1 MNCKINKKDLLDSLS
16 MVARAISANTPH
28 PALAGIKM
36 SAENDSLTLIG
47 SDSNISIKSIITNTE
62 DKDVLTV
69 LEPGELLIEAKYILE
84 MVRKIDSDVINI
96 EIIDGTLIRISGGNA
111 EFKINGMAPNDYPAI
126 NFEVMAKPFEM
137 KTASFIKLV
146 DQTVFACSD
155 SDTRPV
161 LTGVNLKAVGGKL
174 IANATDSY
182 RLACKSVDLEIAEEF
197 NITVPAKNLITVC
210 HCISGSDKLQ
220 INIDSQKMCFQS
232 DNFSIQTRLLD
243 DAFPDVSRLIP
254 ASFQQI
260 LQVHSRDL
268 ANAID
273 RSSFIKSEGKNTIK
287 LSINTAEVDI
297 TSANQFGSSY
307 ENLSVISFSGE
318 PFEISCNGKYLQDA
332 IKAMS
337 TDVITISFNG
347 ELKPLIITD
356 QNDDSIVQL
365 ISPLRTY
372 K

>member
-1 MNCKINKKDLLDSLS
+1 MNCKINKKDFLDSLN
-16 MVARAISANTPH
+16 MVARAISTNTPH
-28 PALAGIKM
+28 PALSGIKII
-36 SAENDSLTLIG
+36 ADNDSLTLIG
-47 SDSNISIKSIITNTE
+47 SDSNISIKSIISNNE
-62 DKDVLTV
+62 ENDILTV
-69 LEPGELLIEAKYILE
+69 LETGELLIEAKYILE

-111 EFKINGMAPNDYPAI
+111 EFKINGMSPSDFPSI
-126 NFEVMAKPFEM
+126 NFETMSAPFEM
-137 KTASFIKLV
+137 KTSSFIKLV

-161 LTGVNLKAVGGKL
+161 LTGVNLKAADSKL

-182 RLACKSVDLEIAEEF
+182 RLACKNIDLTIDNEF
-197 NITVPAKNLITVC
+197 NVTVPAKNLNTVC
-210 HCISGSDKLQ
+210 HCISGSDKLT
-220 INIDSQKMCFQS
+220 INIDSQKMCFKS
-232 DNFSIQTRLLD
+232 ENFSIQTRLLD

-254 ASFQQI
+254 SSFQQI
-260 LQVHSRDL
+260 LKVRSKDL

-307 ENLSVISFSGE
+307 ENLSVISFDGE

-332 IKAMS
+332 IKAMGA
-337 TDVITISFNG
+337 DVITISFNG
-347 ELKPLIITD
+347 ELKPMIITNE
-356 QNDDSIVQL
+356 NDESIVQL